1 MEKHLNNLIRMLRSM
16 FLKEWVWRLFLS
28 LQVLGLVVLIYA
40 DVSAGS
46 NWSFLPDLLDYRGQ
60 LQFEWAI
67 FDGHYWTRYRHNWVF
82 LLALFGPFLV
92 AKAIDWIN
100 RSTHENIDAKLR
112 QFAAALHSENSHGTE
127 VVGRVKSE
135 VKQIIGKRIS
145 GLVMKVAKNHNQPPR
160 HQLFLLFDDGTY
172 YEFYAHDCE
181 ISTTGG
187 VVRGNLDDVLS
198 YMADSRVP
206 VFIEEH
212 G

>member
-1 MEKHLNNLIRMLRSM
+1 MEKHLNNMIQLLRSM
-16 FLKEWVWRLFLS
+16 FVKEWVWRLFLG

-40 DVSAGS
+40 DVSAGR
-46 NWSFLPDLLDYRGQ
+46 NWSFLPDLLDNRGQ
-60 LQFEWAI
+60 LQFDWAI
-67 FDGHYWTRYRHNWVF
+67 FDDYYWTRYRHNWVF

-100 RSTHENIDAKLR
+100 RSMHENIDAKLR
-112 QFAAALHSENSHGTE
+112 QVTAVLHSDNPQGIEC
-127 VVGRVKSE
+127 VGRVKSE

-145 GLVMKVAKNHNQPPR
+145 GLVIKEAKNHNHSPR

-187 VVRGNLDDVLS
+187 VVQGNLDDVLS

-212 G
+212 K

>member
-1 MEKHLNNLIRMLRSM
+1 M
-16 FLKEWVWRLFLS
+16 FVEEWVWRLFLT
-28 LQVLGLVVLIYA
+28 LQALGLFVLIYA
-40 DVSAGS
+40 DVSAGR

-60 LQFEWAI
+60 LQFNWAI
-67 FDGHYWTRYRHNWVF
+67 FDKYYYTRYRYNWVF

-100 RSTHENIDAKLR
+100 RSTHENINDKLR
-112 QFAAALHSENSHGTE
+112 QFAAEINSDKHQGVE
-127 VVGRVKSE
+127 DVGRVKSE

-145 GLVMKVAKNHNQPPR
+145 GLVIKAAKNKNQPPR

-187 VVRGNLDDVLS
+187 VIQGNIDDVLS
-198 YMADSRVP
+198 YMNDSRVP
-206 VFIEEH
+206 VFIEENR
-212 G
+212 